1 MSILK
6 KIFGIKSTDY
16 DQLMKDGGIVID
28 VRTPGEFNS
37 GHIKGSIN
45 IPLDKIKSKIKK
57 IENLKKPVI
66 FCCASGMR
74 SGQAT
79 SITKSRGI
87 DVYNGGGW
95 SSLDRKLNNV

>member
-6 KIFGIKSTDY
+6 KIFGIKTTDY
-16 DQLMKDGGIVID
+16 NQLMKDGVIVID

-37 GHIKGSIN
+37 GHINGSTN
-45 IPLDKIKSKIKK
+45 VPLDKIRSKKK
-57 IENLKKPVI
+57 IGNLKKSII

-79 SITKSRGI
+79 SIAKSKGI
-87 DVYNGGGW
+87 VAYNGGGW
-95 SSLDRKLNNV
+95 SSLNRKLNN

>member
-6 KIFGIKSTDY
+6 KLFGIKLTDY
-16 DQLMKDGGIVID
+16 NQLIKDGAIIID

-37 GHIKGSIN
+37 SHIN
-45 IPLDKIKSKIKK
+45 AATNVPLDKIKSMIKK
-57 IENLKKPVI
+57 IENLKKPII

-79 SITKSRGI
+79 SVAKSRGI
-87 DVYNGGGW
+87 NAYNGGGW
-95 SSLDRKLNNV
+95 SSLNRKLSS

>member
-16 DQLMKDGGIVID
+16 NQLMKDGGIVID
-28 VRTPGEFNS
+28 VRNPGEFNS

>member
-6 KIFGIKSTDY
+6 KIFGIKTTDY
-16 DQLMKDGGIVID
+16 NQLMKDGAIVID

-37 GHIKGSIN
+37 GHINGSTN
-45 IPLDKIKSKIKK
+45 VPLDKIRSKINK
-57 IENLKKPVI
+57 IGNLKTSII

-79 SITKSRGI
+79 SIAKSKGI
-87 DVYNGGGW
+87 VAYNGGGW
-95 SSLDRKLNNV
+95 SSLNRKLNN